1 MHRLR
6 SGWHRS
12 QPQFN
17 LIRAELWLHVRGLTQ
32 LHSYHCVFVCV
43 SCLTFGQLL
52 LFSID
57 PSLVSISHPDLMLK
71 KTDCCVYLHVF
82 TLTNLSH
89 YILLCFLTELQS
101 PAVFGLQALNL
112 CCFPCFSLSQ
122 RFCIFICW
130 ASLTLWRPVFTVFL
144 KMEEDLRGLAFNVQR
159 IVLFCPHQGRVW
171 VTQAKVMSAL
181 EKEKDTRGSPTQ
193 KQGLGSAVL
202 GIGETSENGANC
214 GEYKALAMQGA
225 SIRCQGLC
233 LCVSVCAFPHSF
245 VCFVSHLSLETLVE
259 VGLSTG
265 CQTNLI

>member
-1 MHRLR
+1 MAFQRFSKWKSLIWQTLPHSVFCWRWSAWPSSCPELIVCVQACGFVLKPVLQDSVTSKRRCLCLSLTHRRDAPAPL
-6 SGWHRS
+6 GWHRS

-122 RFCIFICW
+122 I
-130 ASLTLWRPVFTVFL
+130 L
-144 KMEEDLRGLAFNVQR
+144 
-159 IVLFCPHQGRVW
+159 
-171 VTQAKVMSAL
+171 
-181 EKEKDTRGSPTQ
+181 
-193 KQGLGSAVL
+193 
-202 GIGETSENGANC
+202 
-214 GEYKALAMQGA
+214 
-225 SIRCQGLC
+225 
-233 LCVSVCAFPHSF
+233 
-245 VCFVSHLSLETLVE
+245 HLYM
-259 VGLSTG
+259 LS
-265 CQTNLI
+265 